1 MFRFVMG
8 APATRVASIWKVLIF
23 ELIFITSWASRVVLV
38 VKNPHG
44 NAGDMKVIGLIP
56 GLGRS
61 AGGQHSNPLQYS
73 SLENPMDRGA

>member
-1 MFRFVMG
+1 M
-8 APATRVASIWKVLIF
+8 
-23 ELIFITSWASRVVLV
+23 

-61 AGGQHSNPLQYS
+61 AGGRHSNPLQYS
-73 SLENPMDRGA
+73 SLENPMDRGARWTTVYRVTESEMTETT